1 MNNKIRNYL
10 FKYKKDKDRIKIIH
24 KILGSIGL
32 LFFLWMP
39 ILFDLINIEL
49 TSNNIQIGFII
60 MSCFFG
66 LFLSILN
73 IKSYYKTKVKVVS
86 LFNPDVILSD
96 SFIKD
101 NKEYRISLDWIDKK
115 KVRFSAVSDKD
126 KFILYDTR
134 PLSRIIH
141 ND

>member
-24 KILGSIGL
+24 EILGSIGL

-39 ILFDLINIEL
+39 ILFNLINIEL

-60 MSCFFG
+60 MTCFFG

-73 IKSYYKTKVKVVS
+73 IKSYYKTKVKVV
-86 LFNPDVILSD
+86 
-96 SFIKD
+96 
-101 NKEYRISLDWIDKK
+101 SLDWIDKK

-134 PLSRIIH
+134 PLSRIIQ